1 MEDLKKKLSEGK
13 LTRVELNAAQ
23 PHDKN
28 TLEWKA
34 WNDLRIA
41 MNDRTANLTEVHGMR
56 LTSLEKVLI
65 KHITTTKEEFAGIKL
80 ENKKI
85 SDSRKA
91 IDEKMEKL
99 IENDD
104 RIVAMI
110 EKYFTNHLHEVT
122 DLWRAID
129 SKLESLSNEYRSN
142 T

>member
-1 MEDLKKKLSEGK
+1 MDELRKKLNAGK
-13 LTRVELNAAQ
+13 LTREELNAAQ
-23 PHDKN
+23 PNDKD
-28 TLEWKA
+28 TLEWKT

-65 KHITTTKEEFAGIKL
+65 KHITDTKEEFAGIKL

-85 SDSRKA
+85 SYSRKVL
-91 IDEKMEKL
+91 DEKMEKL

-122 DLWRAID
+122 DLWKSID
-129 SKLESLSNEYRSN
+129 SKLESLGNEYRSN